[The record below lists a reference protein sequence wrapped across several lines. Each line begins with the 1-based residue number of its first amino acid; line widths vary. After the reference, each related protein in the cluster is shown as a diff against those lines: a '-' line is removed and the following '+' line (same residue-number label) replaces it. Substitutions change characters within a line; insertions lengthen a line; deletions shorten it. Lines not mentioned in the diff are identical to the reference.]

1 MRRIRIAGLCL
12 VAIFAMSALV
22 SATASAEA
30 PEFGQCLKI
39 AKGTEKKLSLYDSSK
54 CIKHAS
60 EDVGS
65 EAEKLKK
72 ANYEWLPGAVAGD
85 NKFSTTGG
93 VATLLTVKG
102 ESVTCE
108 SEESTGEYTVGGN
121 NKEETT
127 TVTFKKCS
135 SGGLTCTTEGKAAG
149 ELVTNP
155 LTGIVGFEKE
165 PKVGDKTRKTVL
177 QLHPTAAGT
186 HFIDFKCTAALTI
199 EVRGDQE
206 APNGKNGILVPI
218 KNDAMK
224 FEESLKYTQ
233 SKGIQKPTTWFPPL
247 AGYAPKQF
255 LESNFEKTGFAQ
267 SGQTILSKVKN
278 NGNKKYE
285 LRAFDI

>member
-12 VAIFAMSALV
+12 VAIFAMSAVV

-54 CIKHAS
+54 CIKQAG
-60 EDVGS
+60 EDTGT

-72 ANYEWLPGAVAGD
+72 ANYEWFPGAVAGD
-85 NKFSTTGG
+85 NTFATKGG

-108 SEESTGEYTVGGN
+108 SEESTGEYVVGGN
-121 NKEETT
+121 NKEELT
-127 TVTFKKCS
+127 TVTFKKCQ
-135 SGGLTCTTEGKAAG
+135 SGGLTCTTEGKAPG

-155 LTGIVGFEKE
+155 LTGIVGFEKT
-165 PKVGDKTRKTVL
+165 PGAGFTARKTDL

-199 EVRGDQE
+199 EVRGHE
-206 APNGKNGILVPI
+206 EGKNGILVPI

-224 FEESLKYTQ
+224 FEETLKYVQ
-233 SKGIQKPTTWFPPL
+233 SKGIQKPVKWFPPA
-247 AGYAPKQF
+247 AGYSESQF
-255 LESNFEKTGFAQ
+255 LESNFQKTGFAQ
-267 SGQTILSKVKN
+267 SGQTVTSKVKN
-278 NGNKKYE
+278 TGSKKYE
-285 LRAFDI
+285 LNAFV